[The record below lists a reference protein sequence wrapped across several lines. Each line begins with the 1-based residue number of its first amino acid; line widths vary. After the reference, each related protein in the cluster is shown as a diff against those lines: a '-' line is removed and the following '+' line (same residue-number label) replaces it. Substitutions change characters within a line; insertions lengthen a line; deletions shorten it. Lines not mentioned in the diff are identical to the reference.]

1 MTVLKIGEIMNY
13 QNETLPES
21 ANKVGSTP
29 SMNEETVVKG
39 ILKNHLAPK
48 GKYGLVV
55 VEEGTLQFVWEDDP
69 DNILDADPNNPIVI
83 FPERFH
89 HVVITGKV
97 IFRVEFYEIPVIVDE
112 NKEGERPGED
122 FLDR

>member
-1 MTVLKIGEIMNY
+1 MNY
-13 QNETLPES
+13 QNESLPEG

-29 SMNEETVVKG
+29 SMTEETVVKG

-69 DNILDADPNNPIVI
+69 DNILDADPNHPIVI

-97 IFRVEFYEIPVIVDE
+97 IFRVEFYEVPVADDE
-112 NKEGERPGED
+112 NKKGDRPGED
-122 FLDR
+122 FLNK

>member
-1 MTVLKIGEIMNY
+1 MNY

-97 IFRVEFYEIPVIVDE
+97 IFRVEFYEIPVAVDE
-112 NKEGERPGED
+112 NKNGERPGED